1 MSDLAEPRQMTHGIN
16 HVVRRFPFRLVD
28 DERAVDRRRLWLS
41 RHSQLSVFGSSFAV
55 LAFWFQVLAIGLD

>member
-1 MSDLAEPRQMTHGIN
+1 MSDLPETRQMTHRID
-16 HVVRRFPFRLVD
+16 HVVRRFPFRFMD

-55 LAFWFQVLAIGLD
+55 LLFWF